1 MKRHIINAF
10 AYLLTA
16 VLAVPSLVSCGDEE
30 LDINPASLQGEA
42 APVTVSVS
50 VPSLRTRA
58 GETLADSP
66 LERQVED
73 VDIFFFDGNDYI
85 GHLERR
91 IPGSPVQ
98 TGEDG
103 SFTVGS
109 TELPKRSIDIWAVAN
124 APVSLKGSFSD
135 KISFLASVS
144 AFADNRPGHLVMTGG
159 KTVDIG
165 SIEPD
170 SEGVRHISGIV
181 LERISNKL
189 SLLTIA
195 KDPESPLASADVR
208 LKKAW
213 VVMAP
218 RSASYTAGYG
228 TGSDIPPVPA
238 GTAFSAATAEGLYFN
253 TALSSAVSYGANTHR
268 QLLTSPALDVEVTS
282 AGTPVGLDLY
292 FYPNPVSD
300 VAATPSDNDYVTK
313 LTLLV
318 EIDSVPY
325 YYVIGIQQGDVASA
339 CRDLWYKAGITLKRE
354 GNSPSDKDI
363 NDYLD
368 WTKKSVDVSMSVLDW
383 SEGTVISDYSKE
395 LDAPYNFAGTASA
408 PFNVMVLDASGSVV
422 ETIPVSAATRADG
435 DIEFRMLLPE
445 LTDGK
450 RYNFKDQ
457 TRIRTITALP
467 RRLRDGAGTLE
478 QTFMGCTNLESICTF
493 DGSDVT
499 SYKQFFADCNN
510 LVEVPWFD
518 TSDATDFEAMFV
530 RCRSIETV
538 PYLNTSKGTS
548 FIVMFR
554 QCEKLLSVPSFDFSN
569 TVDARFLFSD
579 CTSLK
584 YVPDLSFCGP
594 DRKPGDLSSITGIF
608 NYCPNLEYVG
618 YIDLGDGRVRW
629 TWRLD
634 EGGMNAPV
642 DASNFGSLFACKDS
656 QKSDC
661 PVFTDEYFR
670 KVKYFG
676 GILGADDCVNVS
688 CLNSIDRE
696 SMLRVLNGLA
706 YAGSVIPEDSGNT
719 VTATT
724 TKHWLL
730 LHEKTWA
737 KLTTDDIRIAIDK
750 GWIVYKVYTEGTKT
764 RRQQVT
770 TGGWDGQGDPDAV
783 FEEWTDSDGYHLRHL
798 KTDGTSAHDTGLGLF
813 DGTSYPDGFRLT
825 ATFHVADEDKAAKGY
840 GTFITCMNEA
850 GSPWQGFVLRHT
862 DDTNPN
868 MIAEVNPTGFSKT
881 PAIQSD
887 NTLEIVYNGSK
898 LVMTLN
904 GTVYESTVSVPT
916 HEFPLTLGGAYRSY
930 YPGTS
935 TAYGSTASSGVW
947 YSDRFAKVYVSAL
960 DVRPLSSGEDIDSFR
975 QWTDG
980 NVYHIENLVCDGT
993 SATAY
998 DTGLKLFD
1006 GVSYPNGFRL
1016 EADFSFPNG
1025 GTELAGQ
1032 HSYISDKAEEMSG
1045 WPGFTLRHTAAAG
1058 SKMELT
1064 FKPVFAQ
1071 NPVVS
1076 ILPENHIVIEYD
1088 GQTANVTIN
1097 GREYTGTGAVPVHD
1111 YPLTLGGTYNPVGTW
1126 IEDRF
1131 ADVMIV
1137 SLTVSPL
1144 GEGGVFREWTDDEGY
1159 HLVNLTCDGTSS
1171 TAYNTGLKLY
1181 DSASYPNGFRLSA
1194 DFTVDP
1200 SEISKNSQN
1209 TYLTCMSE
1217 AASPWPGFVV
1227 RHAQQASA
1235 TGEIDVNTTG
1245 NLNAVTP
1252 ALLSGSNHL
1261 EITYD
1266 GSVTTVRFNGATV
1279 NTLNGAV
1286 TAHSYPLVLGGSLD
1300 GTYNSSTTYSS
1311 MSALPWRRFSK
1322 VTFSSLLVEAL
1333 DAVVNDLSVLPMS
1346 ERMVRS
1352 EILRN
1357 PTAFFIHEQ
1366 NGNKSLWNYQQ
1377 GLELLSMLRVH
1388 EEYKDSKDMS
1398 YLLDYV
1404 DAFYDGDINANGTL
1418 VNNLYTATS
1427 TNYEVDRLLPGRCL
1441 GYLIDNTDTG
1451 DGKYRSCLDR
1461 FMNQLY
1467 NNETYT
1473 GQVHSRT
1480 AGTPKTADPGL
1491 FWHKHKYPSQ
1501 LWIDGT
1507 YMYGPLRAE
1516 YASRYLTGQQQTDA
1530 FDDLAYQLLDA
1541 GRKLY
1546 DPVTRLYRHAWDES
1560 GASKWIDPDS
1570 ASSTGVANQSYF
1582 AWLRGF
1588 GWFAMAVVDVLDYM
1602 PADHHLR
1609 TDVINLL
1616 KSICAGALEWQDSAS
1631 GVWYTLPTEAS
1642 DSRNYLEASGS
1653 SMMAYTFLKGYRK
1666 GYLDSSYLAA
1676 GKRAFEG
1683 ILDEFVTSS
1692 DQGTNIGVV
1701 TLNGTVSV
1709 GGPGNDTTTDRD
1721 KVMSFYFS
1729 QPVKSNNAHGVGPFI
1744 MASVEYEKTV

>member
-1 MKRHIINAF
+1 M
-10 AYLLTA
+10 
-16 VLAVPSLVSCGDEE
+16 
-30 LDINPASLQGEA
+30 
-42 APVTVSVS
+42 SVS

-170 SEGVRHISGIV
+170 GEGVRHISGIV

-195 KDPESPLASADVR
+195 KDPESPLASKDVR

-238 GTAFSAATAEGLYFN
+238 GTAFSAATAEGLYYN

-292 FYPNPVSD
+292 FYPNPVTD
-300 VAATPSDNDYVTK
+300 VAATPRENDYVTK

-325 YYVIGIQQGDVASA
+325 YYVIGIQQGEVVSA
-339 CRDLWYKAGITLKRE
+339 CRDLWYKADITLKRE
-354 GNSPSDKDI
+354 GNPPSDKDI

-457 TRIRTITALP
+457 TRIKTITALP

-478 QTFMGCTNLESICTF
+478 QTFMGCSNLESICTF

-499 SYKQFFADCNN
+499 SFKQFFADCGK

-518 TSDATDFEAMFV
+518 TSDATDFHAMFV
-530 RCRSIETV
+530 RCRSIETI
-538 PYLNTSKGTS
+538 PYLNTSKGTN
-548 FIVMFR
+548 FPIMFKE
-554 QCEKLLSVPSFDFSN
+554 CESLLSIPSLDFSHGR
-569 TVDARFLFSD
+569 DMRFLFQE
-579 CTSLK
+579 CLNLRH
-584 YVPDLSFCGP
+584 VPDLSFAGIGVDGP
-594 DRKPGDLSSITGIF
+594 VSVFQMFYGCLNIESIGTFDLGTGKARTDYRVDNDTNDKWKSTDGKVNGGFAALDNPIGNTDESDYIEGVCSLTSF
-608 NYCPNLEYVG
+608 GG
-618 YIDLGDGRVRW
+618 YIGVDTPVNLLYLNLGRR
-629 TWRLD
+629 
-634 EGGMNAPV
+634 
-642 DASNFGSLFACKDS
+642 SLLN
-656 QKSDC
+656 
-661 PVFTDEYFR
+661 VF
-670 KVKYFG
+670 
-676 GILGADDCVNVS
+676 
-688 CLNSIDRE
+688 
-696 SMLRVLNGLA
+696 NGLA
-706 YAGSVIPEDSGNT
+706 VAGSVYTEVGCDLSTEPTGPVGTSTTSHHCVILNENEWNRVSTED
-719 VTATT
+719 VM
-724 TKHWLL
+724 
-730 LHEKTWA
+730 
-737 KLTTDDIRIAIDK
+737 IAINK
-750 GWIVYKVYTEGTKT
+750 GWIVYKGYHEGGVKKLM
-764 RRQQVT
+764 RVT
-770 TGGWDGQGDPDAV
+770 TGGWDGQSDPDAV
-783 FEEWTDSDGYHLRHL
+783 FREWTDSEGYHLRNL
-798 KTDGTSAHDTGLGLF
+798 RAAGTASTAHNTGLKLF
-813 DGTSYPDGFRLT
+813 DSSVYPDGFRLT
-825 ATFHVADEDKAAKGY
+825 ASFTVADDDLAENSKNSIMACKQWTGDFLGL
-840 GTFITCMNEA
+840 NV
-850 GSPWQGFVLRHT
+850 SHT
-862 DDTNPN
+862 DDNNANVRLELTDVASRQTAALLNSN
-868 MIAEVNPTGFSKT
+868 ELEV
-881 PAIQSD
+881 
-887 NTLEIVYNGSK
+887 VYDGSTMR
-898 LVMTLN
+898 VTFN
-904 GTVYESTVSVPT
+904 GTTYSVTGSVSHNWPLVLGGLYT
-916 HEFPLTLGGAYRSY
+916 AYNASSNTGTWDRLSRVFFNSLDVAPLTDGYR
-930 YPGTS
+930 
-935 TAYGSTASSGVW
+935 
-947 YSDRFAKVYVSAL
+947 
-960 DVRPLSSGEDIDSFR
+960 E
-975 QWTDG
+975 WTDSQG
-980 NVYHIENLVCDGT
+980 YHLENLVCDGT
-993 SATAY
+993 AATAF

-1025 GTELAGQ
+1025 GTELEGQ

-1045 WPGFTLRHTAAAG
+1045 WPGFTLRHTYAAG

-1064 FKPVFAQ
+1064 FKPVFSQ
-1071 NPVVS
+1071 NPVTS
-1076 ILPENHIVIEYD
+1076 ILPENHVVIEYD

-1097 GREYTGTGAVPVHD
+1097 GHKYTGTGAVPVHD

-1126 IEDRF
+1126 IEERF

-1144 GEGGVFREWTDDEGY
+1144 GDGGVFREWTDDEGY

-1171 TAYNTGLKLY
+1171 TAYNTGLKLF

-1235 TGEIDVNTTG
+1235 TGEIDVNTTV

-1333 DAVVNDLSVLPMS
+1333 DAVVNDLSALPMS

-1357 PTAFFIHEQ
+1357 PTAFYIHEQ

-1388 EEYKDSKDMS
+1388 EAYKDSRDMS

-1404 DAFYDGDINANGTL
+1404 NAFYDGDINANGTL

-1480 AGTPKTADPGL
+1480 SGTPKTADPGL
-1491 FWHKHKYPSQ
+1491 FWHKYKYPSQ

-1516 YASRYLTGQQQTDA
+1516 YASRYLTGQQQADA

-1546 DPVTRLYRHAWDES
+1546 DPVTHLYRHAWDES

-1570 ASSTGVANQSYF
+1570 ASSTGVSNQSYF

-1602 PADHHLR
+1602 PSDHHLR

-1616 KSICAGALEWQDSAS
+1616 KSVCAGAFEWQDSAS

-1666 GYLDSSYLAA
+1666 GYLDSSYLTA

-1744 MASVEYEKTV
+1744 MASVEYEKTA

>member
-10 AYLLTA
+10 ACLLTA
-16 VLAVPSLVSCGDEE
+16 VLAVPALVSCVDED
-30 LDINPASLQGEA
+30 LDINPASLQGGA

-66 LERQVED
+66 LERQVGD
-73 VDIFFFDGNDYI
+73 IDIFFFDGNDYI
-85 GHLERR
+85 GHLGKR
-91 IPGSPVQ
+91 IPDSPSQ
-98 TGEDG
+98 SGEDG
-103 SFTVGS
+103 ALTVGMIK
-109 TELPKRSIDIWAVAN
+109 LPKRAIDIWAVAN
-124 APVSLKGSFSD
+124 APQALKSSFSNRTG
-135 KISFLASVS
+135 FLAAVS
-144 AFADNRPGHLVMTGG
+144 AFSDNRPGHLVMSGNR
-159 KTVDIG
+159 TVDIS

-170 SEGVRHISGIV
+170 GEGVRHVTGII
-181 LERISNKL
+181 LERIANKITLVSL
-189 SLLTIA
+189 S
-195 KDPESPLASADVR
+195 KDAESSLASKDVR

-218 RSASYTAGYG
+218 KSVSYTSGYG
-228 TGSDIPPVPA
+228 TGTDAAPVAA
-238 GTAFSAATAEGLYFN
+238 GTAFSASTAAGLYHN
-253 TALSSAVSYGANTHR
+253 TAFSDAVSYVADTYR
-268 QLLTSPALDVEVTS
+268 QFLTSPDLDIEVTS
-282 AGTPVGLDLY
+282 AGTAVGQDLF
-292 FYPNPVSD
+292 FYPNPVTD
-300 VAATPSDNDYVTK
+300 VAATPRENDYVTK

-325 YYVIGIQQGDVASA
+325 YYVIGIQQGEVASA
-339 CRDLWYKAGITLKRE
+339 CRDLWYKADITLKRE
-354 GNSPSDKDI
+354 GNPPSDKDI

-457 TRIRTITALP
+457 TRIKTITALP

-478 QTFMGCTNLESICTF
+478 QTFMGCSNLESVCTF
-493 DGSDVT
+493 DGSGVT
-499 SYKQFFADCNN
+499 SFRQFFAECTN
-510 LVEVPWFD
+510 LVEAPWFD
-518 TSDATDFEAMFV
+518 TSDATDFGSMFV

-538 PYLNTSKGTS
+538 PFYDTSKGTD
-548 FIVMFR
+548 FVVMFR
-554 QCEKLLSVPSFDFSN
+554 QCDNLLSVPSFDFSN
-569 TVDARFLFSD
+569 TVDARFLFAE
-579 CTSLK
+579 CVSLRH
-584 YVPDLSFCGP
+584 VPDLSFCGP
-594 DRKPGDLSSITGIF
+594 DRKLGDLSSITGIF
-608 NYCPNLEYVG
+608 NYCQNLEYVG
-618 YIDLGDGRVRW
+618 SIDLGDGRVRW

-634 EGGMNAPV
+634 GGLNASV
-642 DASNFGSLFACKDS
+642 NDANFGSLFGSEGS
-656 QKSDC
+656 QRQDC
-661 PVFTDEYFR
+661 PAFTDEDFR

-676 GILGADDCVNVS
+676 GIYGADDCVNIS
-688 CLNSIDRE
+688 CLNSIDRK
-696 SMLRVLNGLA
+696 SMLRVLDGLA
-706 YAGSVIPEDSGNT
+706 QARSVFDEESGDNT

-737 KLTTDDIRIAIDK
+737 KLTTDDVRIAIDK

-770 TGGWDGQGDPDAV
+770 TGGWDGQGDPEAV
-783 FEEWTDSDGYHLRHL
+783 FEEWTDSDGYHLRNL
-798 KTDGTSAHDTGLGLF
+798 RAAGTAATAHNTGIKLF
-813 DGTSYPDGFRLT
+813 DSSVYPNGFRLT
-825 ATFHVADEDKAAKGY
+825 ASFTVADGDLAENSKNSIMACKQWTGDFLGL
-840 GTFITCMNEA
+840 NV
-850 GSPWQGFVLRHT
+850 SHT
-862 DDTNPN
+862 DDNNANVRLELTDVASRQTAPLLNSN
-868 MIAEVNPTGFSKT
+868 ELEV
-881 PAIQSD
+881 
-887 NTLEIVYNGSK
+887 VYDGAT
-898 LVMTLN
+898 MRATFN
-904 GTVYESTVSVPT
+904 GTTYSVTGSVSHSWPLVLGGLYT
-916 HEFPLTLGGAYRSY
+916 AYNASSNTGTWDRLSRVFFSSLDVAPLTDGYR
-930 YPGTS
+930 
-935 TAYGSTASSGVW
+935 
-947 YSDRFAKVYVSAL
+947 
-960 DVRPLSSGEDIDSFR
+960 E
-975 QWTDG
+975 WTDSQG
-980 NVYHIENLVCDGT
+980 YHLENLVCDGT
-993 SATAY
+993 AATAF

-1045 WPGFTLRHTAAAG
+1045 WPGFTLRHTYAAG

-1064 FKPVFAQ
+1064 FKPVFSQ
-1071 NPVVS
+1071 NPVTS

-1097 GREYTGTGAVPVHD
+1097 GHKYTGTGAVPVHD

-1144 GEGGVFREWTDDEGY
+1144 GDGGVFREWTDDEGY

-1171 TAYNTGLKLY
+1171 TAYNTGLKLF

-1245 NLNAVTP
+1245 NLNAVNP

-1333 DAVVNDLSVLPMS
+1333 DAVVNDLSALPMS

-1357 PTAFFIHEQ
+1357 PTAFYIHEQ

-1388 EEYKDSKDMS
+1388 EAYKDSKDMS

-1491 FWHKHKYPSQ
+1491 FWHKYKYPSQ

-1516 YASRYLTGQQQTDA
+1516 YASRYLTGQQQADA

-1546 DPVTRLYRHAWDES
+1546 DPVTHLYRHAWDES

-1570 ASSTGVANQSYF
+1570 ASSTGVSNQSYF

-1602 PADHHLR
+1602 PSDHHLR

-1616 KSICAGALEWQDSAS
+1616 KSVCAGALEWQDSAS

>member
-10 AYLLTA
+10 ACFLTA
-16 VLAVPSLVSCGDEE
+16 VLAVPALVSCGDEE

-73 VDIFFFDGNDYI
+73 IDIFFFDGNDYI
-85 GHLERR
+85 GHLGKR
-91 IPGSPVQ
+91 IPDSPSQ
-98 TGEDG
+98 SGEDG
-103 SFTVGS
+103 ALTVGM
-109 TELPKRSIDIWAVAN
+109 TRLPKRTIDIWAVAN
-124 APVSLKGSFSD
+124 APQALKSSFSNRTG
-135 KISFLASVS
+135 FLAAVS

-170 SEGVRHISGIV
+170 GEGVRHISGIV

-238 GTAFSAATAEGLYFN
+238 GTAFSAATAEGLYYN

-282 AGTPVGLDLY
+282 AGTLVGLDLY
-292 FYPNPVSD
+292 FYPNPVTD
-300 VAATPSDNDYVTK
+300 VAATPRENDYVTK

-339 CRDLWYKAGITLKRE
+339 CRDLWYKADITLKRE
-354 GNSPSDKDI
+354 GNSPSGKDI

-368 WTKKSVDVSMSVLDW
+368 WSKKTVDVSMTVLNW

-457 TRIRTITALP
+457 TRIKTITALP

-518 TSDATDFEAMFV
+518 TSDATDFQAMFI
-530 RCRSIETV
+530 RCKSIETV
-538 PYLNTSKGTS
+538 PYLNTSKGTN
-548 FIVMFR
+548 FITMFKE
-554 QCEKLLSVPSFDFSN
+554 CESLLSLPSFDFSM
-569 TVDARFLFSD
+569 ARDMRFCFQQ
-579 CTSLK
+579 CMSLE
-584 YVPDLSFCGP
+584 YVPDLSIGVLQEDDTEIWCLFHDTPNVKHLGTLDLGAGKARVSYRRDNGETRNVPNGSQPQGASLFTLGNRVQSP
-594 DRKPGDLSSITGIF
+594 DHVHETCDYLT
-608 NYCPNLEYVG
+608 YVG
-618 YIDLGDGRVRW
+618 GFLGIDDAVNLSAAQN
-629 TWRLD
+629 LD
-634 EGGMNAPV
+634 RA
-642 DASNFGSLFACKDS
+642 
-656 QKSDC
+656 
-661 PVFTDEYFR
+661 
-670 KVKYFG
+670 
-676 GILGADDCVNVS
+676 
-688 CLNSIDRE
+688 
-696 SMLRVLNGLA
+696 SMLRVFNGLA
-706 YAGSVIPEDSGNT
+706 QAGSVYPDTGDGSP
-719 VTATT
+719 TATGTQHRIVIHENVWKKIT
-724 TKHWLL
+724 T
-730 LHEKTWA
+730 E
-737 KLTTDDIRIAIDK
+737 DISIAVGK
-750 GWIVYKVYTEGTKT
+750 GWLVFKLVSDGSFV
-764 RRQQVT
+764 QVT
-770 TGGWDGQGDPDAV
+770 TGGWDGQSDPDAV
-783 FEEWTDSDGYHLRHL
+783 FREWTDSEGYHLRNL
-798 KTDGTSAHDTGLGLF
+798 RAAGTASTAHNTGLKLF
-813 DGTSYPDGFRLT
+813 DSSVYPNGFRLT
-825 ATFHVADEDKAAKGY
+825 ASFTVADDDLAENSKNSIMACKQWTGDFLGL
-840 GTFITCMNEA
+840 NV
-850 GSPWQGFVLRHT
+850 SHT
-862 DDTNPN
+862 DDNNANVRLELTDVASRQTAALLNSN
-868 MIAEVNPTGFSKT
+868 ELEV
-881 PAIQSD
+881 
-887 NTLEIVYNGSK
+887 VYDGSTMR
-898 LVMTLN
+898 VTFN
-904 GTVYESTVSVPT
+904 GTTYSVTGSVSHSWPLVLGGLYT
-916 HEFPLTLGGAYRSY
+916 AYNASSNTGTWDRLSRVFFSSLDVAPLTDGYR
-930 YPGTS
+930 
-935 TAYGSTASSGVW
+935 
-947 YSDRFAKVYVSAL
+947 
-960 DVRPLSSGEDIDSFR
+960 E
-975 QWTDG
+975 WTDSQG
-980 NVYHIENLVCDGT
+980 YHLENLTTDGT
-993 SATAY
+993 AATAF

-1045 WPGFTLRHTAAAG
+1045 WPGFTLRHTYAAG

-1064 FKPVFAQ
+1064 FKPVFSQ
-1071 NPVVS
+1071 NPVTS

-1235 TGEIDVNTTG
+1235 TGEIDVNTTA

-1333 DAVVNDLSVLPMS
+1333 DAVVNDLSALPMS

-1388 EEYKDSKDMS
+1388 EAFKDSRDMS

-1404 DAFYDGDINANGTL
+1404 NAFYDGDINANGTL

-1451 DGKYRSCLDR
+1451 DGKYRACLDR
-1461 FMNQLY
+1461 FMDQLY

-1491 FWHKHKYPSQ
+1491 FWHKYKYPSQ

-1516 YASRYLTGQQQTDA
+1516 YASRYLTGQQQADA

-1546 DPVTRLYRHAWDES
+1546 DPVTHLYRHAWDES

-1570 ASSTGVANQSYF
+1570 ASSTGVSNQSYF

-1602 PADHHLR
+1602 PSDHHLR

-1616 KSICAGALEWQDSAS
+1616 KSICAGAFEWQDYAS

-1709 GGPGNDTTTDRD
+1709 GGPGNDTTTDKD

-1744 MASVEYEKTV
+1744 MASVEYEKIV